1 MKALIIFLIFIS
13 AVAPAFAETP
23 VIDDIILVE
32 FPSTNGI
39 KYGFS
44 SSRVNTIAP
53 PDNDIANETVGTAEV
68 PLEMSEVVAT
78 SQYSTQPFFFYLQVF
93 EKGGYKVELTG
104 CTPLTNSD
112 DSSDVIHFSNIGS
125 DTSNV
130 FSGSSN
136 FTTPVPLGEIV
147 SSNFPRVFYRGFEF
161 VVNFAD
167 VDSSND
173 GIYTG
178 SITIT
183 VTGV

>member
-53 PDNDIANETVGTAEV
+53 PDNEIANGIVGTAEE

-93 EKGGYKVELTG
+93 EEEGYEVELTG
-104 CTPLTNSD
+104 CTPLTNPD

-125 DTSNV
+125 DTSTV
-130 FSGSSN
+130 FKGSEDLV
-136 FTTPVPLGEIV
+136 TPVPLGKV
-147 SSNFPRVFYRGFEF
+147 DAGNFPRVFYCGFEF

>member
-53 PDNDIANETVGTAEV
+53 PDNDIANKTVGTVEV

-93 EKGGYKVELTG
+93 EKGGYKVDLTG

-112 DSSDVIHFSNIGS
+112 DPLDVIHFSNIGS
-125 DTSNV
+125 DTSGV

-136 FTTPVPLGEIV
+136 FTSVCLGNIG
-147 SSNFPRVFYRGFEF
+147 SSNFPRVFYCGFEF

-167 VDSSND
+167 VDFSKD
-173 GIYTG
+173 GIYIG